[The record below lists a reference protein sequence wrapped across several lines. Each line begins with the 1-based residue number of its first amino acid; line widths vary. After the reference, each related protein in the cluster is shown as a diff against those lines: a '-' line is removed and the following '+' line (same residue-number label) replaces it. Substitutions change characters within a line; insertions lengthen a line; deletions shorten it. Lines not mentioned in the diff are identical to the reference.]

1 MPTISF
7 NGRTYNSLE
16 EMPADQRAAYEQ
28 VMAFMKD
35 DNHNGIP
42 DVFEGDAIQKMLK
55 LAVNTRVV
63 VNGREVQSLESL
75 PPETRAKFDQAM
87 QKLGQLGI
95 FPPGV
100 QGMSGGQGSSFQS
113 APQISTSEPEFTQS
127 PSVIQSAPSVI
138 SEDKGSRTF
147 IVVAVISGVLFLCLL
162 LVAVR
167 FLFLPN

>member
-35 DNHNGIP
+35 ENHNGIP
-42 DVFEGDAIQKMLK
+42 DMFEGDAIQKMVK

-63 VNGREVQSLESL
+63 VNGREVQSLEAL

-100 QGMSGGQGSSFQS
+100 QGSSFQS
-113 APQISTSEPEFTQS
+113 APQISTSEPAFVQS
-127 PSVIQSAPSVI
+127 PSAIQSAPSVI
-138 SEDKGSRTF
+138 SEDSGSRTV
-147 IVVAVISGVLFLCLL
+147 IVVAVILGVLFLCLL
-162 LVAVR
+162 LVAIR
-167 FLFLPN
+167 FLFLTN

>member
-35 DNHNGIP
+35 ENHNGIP

-63 VNGREVQSLESL
+63 VNGQEVRSLESL

-100 QGMSGGQGSSFQS
+100 QGMQQGSSFQS
-113 APQISTSEPEFTQS
+113 APQISTSEPAFVQS
-127 PSVIQSAPSVI
+127 PSAIQSTPSVI
-138 SEDKGSRTF
+138 SEDKGSRTV
-147 IVVAVISGVLFLCLL
+147 IVVAVMLGVLFLCLL

-167 FLFLPN
+167 FLFLTN